1 MPQGH
6 RSGST
11 SDESVPYA
19 ELGARRKE
27 ALAAEP
33 GRGHREPAARGANEV
48 LRRRERG
55 IRAADRAGFSNDAS
69 FDDELAHRGVACWT
83 VDDLA
88 TALRA
93 QIGPNEL
100 IPPSPSVARLWE
112 RDHGGRTQRRVVVP
126 LVDESLFVEGVTI
139 CETLDEARAA
149 IATRS
154 RRYVAAA
161 GRWLCRAHSNNGKT
175 ALVTHFMHR
184 HPPQM
189 IAPPVPDERRLYRT
203 ILAQAYAPF
212 RPSYNAAQLQDQAL
226 RSSQPA
232 TSRCSSLT
240 RFTTCAC
247 RSDATPARLPQ
258 RHQVLGSELQIP
270 IVVRRDA

>member
-1 MPQGH
+1 MTRPTRNKTRRQRQGKGERTESVGTWRKGKLKDPAMPQGH

-69 FDDELAHRGVACWT
+69 FDDELAQRGVACWT

-93 QIGPNEL
+93 QIGPMN
-100 IPPSPSVARLWE
+100 SSRL
-112 RDHGGRTQRRVVVP
+112 RRA
-126 LVDESLFVEGVTI
+126 SRG
-139 CETLDEARAA
+139 CGSA
-149 IATRS
+149 IT
-154 RRYVAAA
+154 VAA
-161 GRWLCRAHSNNGKT
+161 RKD
-175 ALVTHFMHR
+175 ALWC
-184 HPPQM
+184 
-189 IAPPVPDERRLYRT
+189 
-203 ILAQAYAPF
+203 
-212 RPSYNAAQLQDQAL
+212 PSSMN
-226 RSSQPA
+226 RSS
-232 TSRCSSLT
+232 SR
-240 RFTTCAC
+240 A
-247 RSDATPARLPQ
+247 
-258 RHQVLGSELQIP
+258 
-270 IVVRRDA
+270 

>member
-1 MPQGH
+1 MTRPTRNKTRRQRQGKGERTESVGTWRKGKLKDPAMPQGH

-69 FDDELAHRGVACWT
+69 FDDELAQRGVACST

-100 IPPSPSVARLWE
+100 IPPSPSVAR
-112 RDHGGRTQRRVVVP
+112 RGRSPRRCG
-126 LVDESLFVEGVTI
+126 S
-139 CETLDEARAA
+139 A
-149 IATRS
+149 IT
-154 RRYVAAA
+154 VAA
-161 GRWLCRAHSNNGKT
+161 RKD
-175 ALVTHFMHR
+175 ALWC
-184 HPPQM
+184 
-189 IAPPVPDERRLYRT
+189 
-203 ILAQAYAPF
+203 
-212 RPSYNAAQLQDQAL
+212 PSSMN
-226 RSSQPA
+226 RSS
-232 TSRCSSLT
+232 SR
-240 RFTTCAC
+240 A
-247 RSDATPARLPQ
+247 
-258 RHQVLGSELQIP
+258 
-270 IVVRRDA
+270 